1 MLSRNLF
8 FCILIILH
16 YPNEYCAYHTN
27 YVRVVLFTD
36 LPRKVLGTQLTN
48 VLSEV
53 ELPQFRAN
61 GEPYPCARA

>member
-27 YVRVVLFTD
+27 YVRVFYSQTFHGRFWVH
-36 LPRKVLGTQLTN
+36 N
-48 VLSEV
+48 
-53 ELPQFRAN
+53 
-61 GEPYPCARA
+61 